1 MSLITDP
8 GERYPGRATSPFGLA
23 GCGGVAGVASD
34 DVTAV
39 PSPTP
44 CRLPAFLTLLLVIYP
59 HHSDCQPPRGLWI
72 SGVHQAPPPL
82 SQEKK

>member
-1 MSLITDP
+1 M
-8 GERYPGRATSPFGLA
+8 
-23 GCGGVAGVASD
+23 AGVASD

-72 SGVHQAPPPL
+72 SEVHQAPPPL
-82 SQEKK
+82 SQEKKKKKNQAFKVNTCKMSGETLQKPEW